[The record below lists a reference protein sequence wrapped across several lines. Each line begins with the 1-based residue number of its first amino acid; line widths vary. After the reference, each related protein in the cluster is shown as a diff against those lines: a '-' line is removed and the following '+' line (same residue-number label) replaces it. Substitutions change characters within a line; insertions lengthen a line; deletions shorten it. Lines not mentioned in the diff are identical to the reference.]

1 MLSLVLVKKQETLLL
16 DGTTRTHD
24 EMFEVRVSVLIYIII
39 QELETFMSPL

>member
-1 MLSLVLVKKQETLLL
+1 MLSLVLAKKQETLLL
-16 DGTTRTHD
+16 NRTPD